1 MRHSVLLLLAA
12 GLLACSEAD
21 PIQPPEEVPA
31 PEPRPAKIEEMR
43 IVKVRGDQ
51 AARVPPPE
59 VAGLTIRAAVGQ
71 DGWTSEPL
79 VARIEVV
86 QLDGLQADDSVYVP
100 KGTLVH
106 WLLDD
111 GAGKLFASTTATD
124 DTATTVN
131 RWAPGTKA
139 GRFRARAGRLVGAG
153 MIVYDAE
160 FELEVLPGPP
170 VRIYFNSLLYEHH
183 RLNVGDTIDIRE
195 MVLGGRDAY
204 GNDVPRDSILAWP
217 DTAIGWAWSSRVCNP
232 GCAPL
237 PTEPT
242 GWGWEVVVP
251 SLDDGSRRADGVDYL
266 WLTIWFPIDDPKRV
280 AITVYDPEELSGEP
294 EN

>member
-1 MRHSVLLLLAA
+1 MRYGVLLLLAA
-12 GLLACSEAD
+12 CLLACSEAD
-21 PIQPPEEVPA
+21 PIQPPEEVPV

-43 IVKVRGDQ
+43 VVKISGDQ

-59 VAGLTIRAAVGQ
+59 VAGLTIRAVVGQ

-86 QLDGLQADDSVYVP
+86 QPGGLQALHADDSVYVP

-111 GAGKLFASTTATD
+111 GAGRLFASTTATD

-139 GRFRARAGRLVGAG
+139 GRFRARAGRLVGTE
-153 MIVYDAE
+153 IVYDAE

-170 VRIYFNSLLYEHH
+170 VRIYLLQ
-183 RLNVGDTIDIRE
+183 
-195 MVLGGRDAY
+195 
-204 GNDVPRDSILAWP
+204 
-217 DTAIGWAWSSRVCNP
+217 
-232 GCAPL
+232 
-237 PTEPT
+237 
-242 GWGWEVVVP
+242 
-251 SLDDGSRRADGVDYL
+251 
-266 WLTIWFPIDDPKRV
+266 
-280 AITVYDPEELSGEP
+280 
-294 EN
+294 